1 MVQFWWECIAAG
13 SCGDGGD
20 RRMRDHILTAGM
32 KQGEQAVSMSKLCTL
47 KASLNDMLS
56 HARMHI
62 LNLP

>member
-1 MVQFWWECIAAG
+1 
-13 SCGDGGD
+13 
-20 RRMRDHILTAGM
+20 MRDHISTAGM
-32 KQGEQAVSMSKLCTL
+32 KQGEQAISMAKRCTL